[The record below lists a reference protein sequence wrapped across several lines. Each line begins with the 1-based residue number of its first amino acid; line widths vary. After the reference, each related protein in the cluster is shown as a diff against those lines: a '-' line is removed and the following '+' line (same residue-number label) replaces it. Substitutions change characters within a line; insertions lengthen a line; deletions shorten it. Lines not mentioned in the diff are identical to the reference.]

1 MQGVKLTVDDLPDE
15 IYVDGNEFKFLCCT
29 IHSQKHFRSIFYI
42 DKKLYLIDD
51 LDNRNVNKLHHIRFK
66 QLFIILLKNK
76 QYLNQI

>member
-51 LDNRNVNKLHHIRFK
+51 LDNRNVNKRIPSHSF
-66 QLFIILLKNK
+66 QTAFY
-76 QYLNQI
+76 YLAEK